1 MKKITLKLA
10 KFTYFFTA
18 CFVMLSIH
26 AHAYIDPSAMTYLIQ
41 IIAGVV
47 IACGAAFGFYWRKL
61 KRALRKKKEDDTA
74 SDAVDAAE
82 GVDSMIEYADEED
95 IIDPNAI
102 GEDQE
107 EQ

>member
-1 MKKITLKLA
+1 MKRLISFMT
-10 KFTYFFTA
+10 FF
-18 CFVMLSIH
+18 VLSMTVFLTF
-26 AHAYIDPSAMTYLIQ
+26 AYAYIDPSAMTYLIQ

>member
-1 MKKITLKLA
+1 MT
-10 KFTYFFTA
+10 FF
-18 CFVMLSIH
+18 VLSMTVFLTF
-26 AHAYIDPSAMTYLIQ
+26 AYAYIDPSAMTYLIQ